1 MVSFATEVVKMPA
14 MDSLKALSV
23 KELRQHRII
32 GDEDHRESAV
42 GQKSGSIPEYPL

>member
-1 MVSFATEVVKMPA
+1 MTMARPRERA
-14 MDSLKALSV
+14 
-23 KELRQHRII
+23 LRQHRII